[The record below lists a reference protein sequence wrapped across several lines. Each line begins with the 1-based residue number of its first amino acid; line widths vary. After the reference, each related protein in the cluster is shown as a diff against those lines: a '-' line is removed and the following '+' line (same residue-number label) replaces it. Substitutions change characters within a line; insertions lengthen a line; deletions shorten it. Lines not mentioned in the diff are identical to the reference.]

1 MKENRAQRLERI
13 LDAYGGRA
21 YLSQILDEVREDGG
35 LVYKLT
41 AAVSELR
48 DDLKLRTP
56 ALTVTCYKGKT
67 ASQNLY
73 VKEPLLELFS
83 KRAA

>member
-13 LDAYGGRA
+13 INSFGGKA
-21 YLSQILDEVREDGG
+21 YLYQILGEIREDGG

-48 DDLKLRTP
+48 EDLRTRNP
-56 ALTVTCYKGKT
+56 AKDIVCHKGET
-67 ASQNLY
+67 PSMNLY
-73 VKEPLLELFS
+73 AIEPYLELFAQ
-83 KRAA
+83 RAA

>member
-13 LDAYGGRA
+13 LRSFGGKA
-21 YLSQILDEVREDGG
+21 FLYQILGEIREDGG

-56 ALTVTCYKGKT
+56 SMTVVCHKGDT
-67 ASQNLY
+67 AGMNLY
-73 VKEPLLELFS
+73 AIEPLLELFE
-83 KRAA
+83 RAA